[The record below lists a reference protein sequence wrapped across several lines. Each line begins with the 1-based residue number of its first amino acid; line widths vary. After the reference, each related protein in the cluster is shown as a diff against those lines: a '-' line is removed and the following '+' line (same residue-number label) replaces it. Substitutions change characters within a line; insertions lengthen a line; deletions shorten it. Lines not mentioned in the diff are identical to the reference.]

1 MPTRSSHN
9 QHPIASRGSSLL
21 GSHFSS
27 RLFSSVFEWFVF
39 NFSLFFRYSSS
50 IMLKLFFSQTD
61 LASGGCMGN
70 FRWDG
75 GAKRKFLDESLPT
88 DSAVIIFF
96 SFILI

>member
-1 MPTRSSHN
+1 
-9 QHPIASRGSSLL
+9 
-21 GSHFSS
+21 
-27 RLFSSVFEWFVF
+27 
-39 NFSLFFRYSSS
+39 
-50 IMLKLFFSQTD
+50 MLKLFFSQTD

-96 SFILI
+96 FFYSNLNRKDIKLNFLYYFLLGGDALPGNLS